1 MSAFLALLSAPMAK
15 LAEGALL
22 GAMISLASKGEFH
35 SD

>member
-1 MSAFLALLSAPMAK
+1 MSALLALLSAPMAK

-22 GAMISLASKGEFH
+22 GVTIFLTSKGKFK

>member
-1 MSAFLALLSAPMAK
+1 MSALLALLSAPMAK

-22 GAMISLASKGEFH
+22 GAIVFLTSKGTFN

>member
-1 MSAFLALLSAPMAK
+1 MSALLALLSAPMAK

-22 GAMISLASKGEFH
+22 GVTIFLTSKGKFN

>member
-1 MSAFLALLSAPMAK
+1 MSALFAILSAPMAK

-22 GAMISLASKGEFH
+22 GVSIFLTTKGFFN

>member
-22 GAMISLASKGEFH
+22 GAMIFLTSKGKFN